1 MNNQITT
8 IAEGIIAYLKARKQE
23 NLLPKVIEQ
32 LKTHVQEKEDI
43 AEVTSAVSLTLEEE
57 TAIKEYLKKN
67 FGRDFTAEVFID
79 PSIIGGFII
88 RVGDK
93 VIDESIR
100 GKLKK
105 LSEKLKD

>member
-1 MNNQITT
+1 MNSQTKR
-8 IAEGIIAYLKARKQE
+8 IAEGILTYVRARKQE
-23 NLLPKVIEQ
+23 HLLPEIIEI
-32 LKTHVQEKEDI
+32 LKTYVQKRENV
-43 AEVTSAVSLTLEEE
+43 AEITSAVALTLNEE

-67 FGRDFTAEVFID
+67 FGRDFTAEVFVD

-93 VIDESIR
+93 VIDESIK

-105 LSEKLKD
+105 ISEKLRD

>member
-1 MNNQITT
+1 MNDQITK
-8 IAEGIIAYLKARKQE
+8 IAEGIIVYLKARKLDY
-23 NLLPKVIEQ
+23 LLPKVIEE
-32 LKTHVQEKEDI
+32 LKIHVQRNEDI
-43 AEVTSAVSLTLEEE
+43 AKVTSAVSLSLEEE

-93 VIDESIR
+93 VIDESIK

-105 LSEKLKD
+105 LSEELKD